1 MYRIRIFS
9 SFGKS
14 ENCKDIYERLCESE
28 LIDNYGSNK
37 EIYLTND
44 DDYTHVI
51 ILNTAMPDIRHI
63 HKKNVIGLAFEPIQ
77 FLGLSEEFVMY
88 AQTYIGKY
96 YIGDKMNLLEPFVES
111 FSHMWHNAPLKYI
124 PLKNKP
130 ISMMVSEK
138 NAQAGHKYRH
148 DLINK
153 ILETSLPIDIYGRG
167 CMYYE
172 YLGDD
177 RIKGRFTELE
187 PYENY
192 EFHICIENFE
202 TNHYFS
208 EKIMNPLLSATT
220 PIYMGCRNIQKYFPE
235 NVIVLSG
242 DLCSDMELLQKI
254 VDNPGKYKRKINV
267 QTVKDKVSL
276 LKNIKL
282 LFAHN

>member
-9 SFGKS
+9 SFCKS
-14 ENCKDIYERLCESE
+14 ENCKEVYERLCEYE
-28 LIDNYGSNK
+28 FIDNYGPNK
-37 EIYLTND
+37 DIYLTNGE
-44 DDYTHVI
+44 DYNHVI
-51 ILNTAMPDIRHI
+51 ILNAAMPDIQHI
-63 HKKNVIGLAFEPIQ
+63 PKKNVIGFAFEPIQ
-77 FLGLSEEFVMY
+77 FLGLTEEFVMY

-96 YIGDKMNLLEPFVES
+96 YIGDKMNLPEPFVER
-111 FSHMWHNAPLKYI
+111 FSHMWHNPPLKHI

-138 NAQAGHKYRH
+138 NTQSGHKYRH

-177 RIKGRFTELE
+177 RVKGKFTELE

-208 EKIMNPLLSATT
+208 EKITN
-220 PIYMGCRNIQKYFPE
+220 
-235 NVIVLSG
+235 
-242 DLCSDMELLQKI
+242 
-254 VDNPGKYKRKINV
+254 
-267 QTVKDKVSL
+267 
-276 LKNIKL
+276 
-282 LFAHN
+282 